1 MSGEREDYLTWDEY
15 FMLLA
20 ITSSMRSK
28 DPRTQVGAC
37 IAKNN
42 HVLSQGYN
50 GAIPGMSDKEM
61 PWDSLGEENND
72 IMNIKNTFVV
82 HAESNAILN
91 YRGSRDNL
99 EGADIY
105 VTLFPCLECTKQII
119 TVGIKRIVYLNM
131 YTKKDLVIA
140 SQYMLNKADVQCEQF
155 EDIDSLKEKVLS
167 KFKKY

>member
-1 MSGEREDYLTWDEY
+1 MSGERIGYLTWDEY

-20 ITSSMRSK
+20 IASSMRSK

-37 IAKNN
+37 IAKEN

-50 GAIPGMSDKEM
+50 GTVSGMSDAEM
-61 PWDSLGEENND
+61 PWNSLGEETND

-82 HAESNAILN
+82 HAEANSILN
-91 YRGSRDNL
+91 YKGDIGNL
-99 EGADIY
+99 KGADIY

-119 TVGIKRIVYLNM
+119 TVGIKRIVYLDM
-131 YTKKDLVIA
+131 YKKKDLVMA
-140 SQYMLNKADVQCEQF
+140 SQYMLNKAGVQYEQF
-155 EDIDSLKEKVLS
+155 ENMDALEEKVLK